1 MKKLFST
8 LLIALLATSLFL
20 SISCKNDKD
29 MVKEEYEDVK
39 TELDKIKGI
48 QTDSNEVIEKLKA
61 EIKSLEIEK
70 QRLIAEKKR
79 LEAEIIDLKIK
90 DYEKEDTKPA
100 TGDKKK

>member
-8 LLIALLATSLFL
+8 LLIALLTTSLFL

-48 QTDSNEVIEKLKA
+48 QTDSNEAIEKLKA

-90 DYEKEDTKPA
+90 DYEKEDTTPA
-100 TGDKKK
+100 AGDKKK

>member
-8 LLIALLATSLFL
+8 LLIAMLATSLFL
-20 SISCKNDKD
+20 SVSCKSDK
-29 MVKEEYEDVK
+29 VKEEYEDVK

-48 QTDSNEVIEKLKA
+48 QTDSNEAIEKLKA

-90 DYEKEDTKPA
+90 DYEKEDTKPDA
-100 TGDKKK
+100 GDKKK